1 MKIAASVIL
10 LFFASVLAYAQ
21 GPKTCE
27 ELKSDIA
34 KKVEANGA
42 KAYTLEIVAKD
53 KEAEGKE
60 VGHCG
65 NGTMKIMY
73 LRTSPPPTTAP
84 APKPATT
91 PKPATPAKT
100 TAPAKPVTTPK
111 KPTPAT
117 PKP

>member
-42 KAYTLEIVAKD
+42 KAYTLTIVAKD
-53 KEAEGKE
+53 KDAEGKE

-65 NGTMKIMY
+65 GGTMKIMY
-73 LRTSPPPTTAP
+73 LRTSPPPEAAP

-91 PKPATPAKT
+91 PKTTTKPAPTKP
-100 TAPAKPVTTPK
+100 APAPK
-111 KPTPAT
+111 KP
-117 PKP
+117 

>member
-1 MKIAASVIL
+1 MKFVASVVV
-10 LFFASVLAYAQ
+10 LFLASVLAYAQ
-21 GPKTCE
+21 GPKSCE
-27 ELKSDIA
+27 ELKAEIA

-42 KAYTLEIVAKD
+42 KVYTLEIVPKD

-65 NGTMKIMY
+65 GGMMKIMY
-73 LRTSPPPTTAP
+73 LRTSPPPATAT
-84 APKPATT
+84 A

-100 TAPAKPVTTPK
+100 AAPAKPVTTPK
-111 KPTPAT
+111 KPASAT

>member
-1 MKIAASVIL
+1 MKIVASVVI

-21 GPKTCE
+21 GPKSCE
-27 ELKSDIA
+27 ELKAEIA

-42 KAYTLEIVAKD
+42 KAYTLEIVPKD

-65 NGTMKIMY
+65 GGTMKIMY
-73 LRTSPPPTTAP
+73 LRTSPPPATAT
-84 APKPATT
+84 A
-91 PKPATPAKT
+91 PKPATPAK
-100 TAPAKPVTTPK
+100 AATTPK
-111 KPTPAT
+111 KPAPAT